1 MPDLEDMTPGQILAD
16 ASVAEFIKSLGLA
29 IAEAQ
34 TALDRNSVN
43 QIPEFVKPIE
53 SLGGKSLLDLGFSPA
68 FYHYQHADL
77 SCSLQLSLKV
87 AKNLSVGLGLTGSYN
102 SASTGANSG
111 STSASS
117 TESGSSTAA
126 SERNAQ
132 LQVTSVSTGAL
143 TVGDKSFT
151 LTGSDALTRIRGLQ
165 QALTADAA
173 AGVPRALYTAPD
185 DTFAISTDAPADRVI
200 TTNRTVAFVGA
211 GWALGIIRIDTNADT
226 TYRLNATTEVTTT
239 AKADVAAYA
248 EHVAAQFQ
256 AAGFDA
262 RTLGPGSPATR
273 IHFPT
278 GRHHIE
284 EFTAEGSPRNVRAK
298 RNLEALAGLSRA
310 MGIKLKVQ
318 GRTDNQPYPGGAAAS
333 DASNRQLGDRRAN
346 EVRDALIGYGASADK
361 VTVTASTGA
370 ADARAAGGPADQVAF
385 RNAEVHYDPDFHHVV
400 VTARTADQALEG
412 VTPANL
418 TPPPTT
424 GNAWYFMVS
433 PRALSLTGKK
443 CTIDATDFPFRGA
456 AASGAASGSAEAYA
470 ANLAT
475 DINANTGIDF
485 TASADA
491 NVVTVYKKSSPFT
504 LNLFTAESR
513 QLNLSGTE
521 GITVT
526 RQFTRTTSSSS
537 TENQTSNSTV
547 AFGASLDVR
556 YGRQFDTTVTG
567 NSAITARLVSIPAP
581 PQFLE
586 AIRDYLKPD
595 A

>member
-1 MPDLEDMTPGQILAD
+1 MPDLENMTPGQILAD
-16 ASVAEFIKSLGLA
+16 ASVADFIKSLGLA

-34 TALDRNSVN
+34 KALDANSVN

-53 SLGGKSLLDLGFSPA
+53 ALGGKSLLDLGLSPA

-77 SCSLQLSLKV
+77 SCSLQLTLKV
-87 AKNLSVGLGLTGSYN
+87 QRDLSVGLGLTGSYN
-102 SASTGANSG
+102 SAGTSTSSG
-111 STSASS
+111 SQSASS
-117 TESGSSTAA
+117 TVSGSSSAT
-126 SERNAQ
+126 SERNAT
-132 LQVTSVSTGAL
+132 LQVTAVSTGAL

-151 LTGSDALTRIRGLQ
+151 LTGPDGLARIRALQ
-165 QALTADAA
+165 QALTTDAA
-173 AGVPRALYTAPD
+173 AGVPRALYTAPS
-185 DTFAISTDAPADRVI
+185 DTFAISTDAPTDRVI

-211 GWALGIIRIDTNADT
+211 GWALGIIRVDTNADT
-226 TYRLNATTEVTTT
+226 TYRLNGTTQVTTT
-239 AKADVAAYA
+239 AKTDLPAYA
-248 EHVAAQFQ
+248 DHVAAQIQ

-262 RTLGPGSPATR
+262 RALRPDNPITR

-284 EFTAEGSPRNVRAK
+284 EFTAEGSPRNVRAR
-298 RNLEALAGLSRA
+298 RNLEALAGMCRT
-310 MGIKLKVQ
+310 MGLKLKVQ
-318 GRTDNQPYPGGAAAS
+318 GHTDTQPYPGGAAAS
-333 DASNRQLGDRRAN
+333 DTSNKQLGDRRAN
-346 EVRDALIGYGASADK
+346 EVRDALIGYGAPADK
-361 VTVTASTGA
+361 ITITASTGA
-370 ADARAAGGPADQVAF
+370 ADARAAGGPADQVAY
-385 RNAEVHYDPDFHHVV
+385 RNAEVFFDPGFHHVV
-400 VTARTADQALEG
+400 VTARTADQALDG

-424 GNAWYFMVS
+424 GNAWFFMMT

-443 CTIDATDFPFRGA
+443 CTIDTTDFPFREA
-456 AASGAASGSAEAYA
+456 AAGTAASGSPEAFA

-475 DINANTGIDF
+475 DINARTGIDF

-491 NVVTVYKKSSPFT
+491 NMVTVYKKTSPFT
-504 LNLFTAESR
+504 LSLFTGETR
-513 QLNLSGTE
+513 QLNLSGTS

-526 RQFTRTTSSSS
+526 RQFTRTTASST
-537 TENQTSNSTV
+537 TENQTGNSTV

-586 AIRDYLKPD
+586 AIRDYLKPVG
-595 A
+595 